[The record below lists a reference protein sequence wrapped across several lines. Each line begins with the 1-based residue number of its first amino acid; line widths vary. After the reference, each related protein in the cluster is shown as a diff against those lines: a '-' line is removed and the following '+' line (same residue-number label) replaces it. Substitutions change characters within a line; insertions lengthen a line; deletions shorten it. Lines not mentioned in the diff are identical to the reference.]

1 MKKLLSL
8 LLVFTLSFSLALFS
22 ACVPQ
27 TTSSV
32 TLIGLANATAVSPAS
47 DYDYFVTPEPAAT
60 TKVNASQGQLAFAGS
75 LQSLYGDG
83 QGYPQ
88 AVLVAKK
95 SVMQSNGAK
104 VKQVIDSFAQNK
116 QWLLDEQ
123 TEPSQIVN
131 AVQSGFLTQ
140 MTPTFTAGNL
150 NKNVLQNCGVNFT
163 SAQNAKQSVLSYL
176 SKINAVSDNAFGTPV
191 DDFFYNGS
199 CSDTVG
205 GDLTLYCPDGA
216 PALSVARLLA
226 DNTIIDGLQINVV
239 LASAIQQYVSGATPT
254 ADLCILPVNAAS
266 KILGNASNYQMLGVV
281 TNGNLFL
288 LKKQG
293 GQDVTRQNAKSV
305 LDGKKIGVIN
315 LANVPGLTLKAIL
328 NDLDIQFTEPA

>member
-1 MKKLLSL
+1 MKKFLSL
-8 LLVFTLSFSLALFS
+8 LLVFTLSFSVALFS
-22 ACVPQ
+22 ACSP
-27 TTSSV
+27 TEPASV
-32 TLIGLANATAVSPAS
+32 TLFGLAGATAVSPSS
-47 DYDYFVTPEPAAT
+47 DYDYFVVPEPAAT
-60 TKVNASQGQLAFAGS
+60 TKVNASQGQLSFAGS

-116 QWLLDEQ
+116 AWLLDEETQ
-123 TEPSQIVN
+123 PVQIVN
-131 AVQSGFLTQ
+131 AVQSGFISQ
-140 MTPTFTAGNL
+140 MTPTFTANNL
-150 NKNVLQNCGVNFT
+150 NKNVLENCGVNFT
-163 SAQNAKQSVLSYL
+163 SAQNAKNSVLNYL
-176 SKINAVSDNAFGTPV
+176 SKINAVSNNSFGTPV
-191 DDFFYNGS
+191 DEFFYNGS

-205 GDLTLYCPDGA
+205 GQLTLYCPDGA

-239 LASAIQQYVSGATPT
+239 LANVIQQYVTGANPT

-266 KILGNASNYQMLGVV
+266 KILGNANNYQMLGVV

-288 LKKQG
+288 LSKQG
-293 GQDVTRQNAKSV
+293 AQSVTRQNAKTV

-328 NDLDIQFTEPA
+328 NDLDVQFTEPA